1 MKKRKLK
8 PIKIRLGV
16 YRHYSGKEYDVLGV
30 ARHSE
35 TLEPMVLYRARY
47 DLRLLWIRPLKMF
60 NGYLLVK
67 GKRVKR
73 FTLIKSTNRRIK
85 V

>member
-1 MKKRKLK
+1 MATDRPKLK
-8 PIKIRLGV
+8 SLHIRLGV

-35 TLEPMVLYRARY
+35 TLEPLIMYRARY
-47 DLRLLWIRPLKMF
+47 DGNLLWARPQKMF
-60 NGYLLVK
+60 GEFVNVN

-73 FTLIKSTNRRIK
+73 FTFVRRERA
-85 V
+85 VS